1 MQDHPASIQ
10 GKNKTDNL
18 VGHHSMMHWG
28 FHNGK
33 ELAGKLRGDK
43 GTGRVFCS
51 FFGALRGYSSAR
63 KSRAD
68 FSKVAKK
75 ESATACSHSLHI
87 SSIVS

>member
-1 MQDHPASIQ
+1 MQGHPASIQ
-10 GKNKTDNL
+10 GKNKTDSL
-18 VGHHSMMHWG
+18 FYCHAMMHRG

-33 ELAGKLRGDK
+33 ESAGKLRGDK

-51 FFGALRGYSSAR
+51 FFGVLRGYSSDK